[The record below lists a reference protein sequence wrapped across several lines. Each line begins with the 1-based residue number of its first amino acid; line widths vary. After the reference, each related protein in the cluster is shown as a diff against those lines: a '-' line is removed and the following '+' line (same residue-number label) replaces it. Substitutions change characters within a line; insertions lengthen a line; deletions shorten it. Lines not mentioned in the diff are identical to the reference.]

1 MCRQPTYQR
10 QKFIFSEPFPSHL
23 YPSLNLSWRT
33 AAQISLKMRTSKAS
47 YLLPGH
53 LCELGICLLPRHL
66 LPRLGGM
73 SVSLGRLWGASH
85 WNMIKRR
92 VCNFVNVQKLQMQW
106 IKIPPGGKMAK
117 PRSSSRSCVSSGSVD
132 KVGNCM
138 HNKYKQVQV
147 HQSGGLMN
155 SNPRWCMKDVLA
167 SSNASHFS
175 VVEMQFVASL
185 EADHYPRQTLDS
197 EQ

>member
-66 LPRLGGM
+66 LPRLGSM

-92 VCNFVNVQKLQMQW
+92 VCNFVTVQKLQMQW
-106 IKIPPGGKMAK
+106 IKIPQVAK
-117 PRSSSRSCVSSGSVD
+117 WQSLDLPQGAASVLGRSTRSVIVCII
-132 KVGNCM
+132 NI
-138 HNKYKQVQV
+138 NKYKYISQEDWWIQT
-147 HQSGGLMN
+147 QD
-155 SNPRWCMKDVLA
+155 DV
-167 SSNASHFS
+167 
-175 VVEMQFVASL
+175 
-185 EADHYPRQTLDS
+185 
-197 EQ
+197 